1 MNITRDQTLI
11 AVFVKGNIKPWGR
24 VLNILAL

>member
-11 AVFVKGNIKPWGR
+11 TVSVKGHIKPRGR